1 MDFHKKSQSRL
12 ILPWDLMI
20 IGKYVLCRIKLLLRL
35 LATGDNA
42 SHRAGLRRLRRRAPR
57 GHRHTNSLFTQ
68 KSIII
73 CSALCGAKITIN
85 YEIAKKNRRKVL
97 KNRNIY
103 RFSFEIQ
110 NNYVILQRI

>member
-1 MDFHKKSQSRL
+1 MNLGNRKEFIIL
-12 ILPWDLMI
+12 IPLVID
-20 IGKYVLCRIKLLLRL
+20 R
-35 LATGDNA
+35 
-42 SHRAGLRRLRRRAPR
+42 SS
-57 GHRHTNSLFTQ
+57 TNSLFTQ

>member
-1 MDFHKKSQSRL
+1 MNLGNRKEFNIL
-12 ILPWDLMI
+12 IPLVID
-20 IGKYVLCRIKLLLRL
+20 R
-35 LATGDNA
+35 
-42 SHRAGLRRLRRRAPR
+42 SS
-57 GHRHTNSLFTQ
+57 TNSLFTQ

-97 KNRNIY
+97 ENRNIY

>member
-1 MDFHKKSQSRL
+1 MNLGNRKEFNIL
-12 ILPWDLMI
+12 IPLVID
-20 IGKYVLCRIKLLLRL
+20 R
-35 LATGDNA
+35 
-42 SHRAGLRRLRRRAPR
+42 SS
-57 GHRHTNSLFTQ
+57 TNSLFTQ

-103 RFSFEIQ
+103 RLSFEIQ

>member
-1 MDFHKKSQSRL
+1 MNLGNRKEFNIL
-12 ILPWDLMI
+12 IPLVID
-20 IGKYVLCRIKLLLRL
+20 R
-35 LATGDNA
+35 
-42 SHRAGLRRLRRRAPR
+42 SS
-57 GHRHTNSLFTQ
+57 TNSLFTQ

-85 YEIAKKNRRKVL
+85 YEIAKKNRRKIL

>member
-1 MDFHKKSQSRL
+1 MNLGNRKEFNIL
-12 ILPWDLMI
+12 IPLVID
-20 IGKYVLCRIKLLLRL
+20 R
-35 LATGDNA
+35 
-42 SHRAGLRRLRRRAPR
+42 SS
-57 GHRHTNSLFTQ
+57 TNSLFTQ

-85 YEIAKKNRRKVL
+85 YKIAKKNRRKVL

>member
-1 MDFHKKSQSRL
+1 MNLGNRKEFNNL
-12 ILPWDLMI
+12 IPLVIDW
-20 IGKYVLCRIKLLLRL
+20 
-35 LATGDNA
+35 
-42 SHRAGLRRLRRRAPR
+42 SS
-57 GHRHTNSLFTQ
+57 TNSLFTQ

-73 CSALCGAKITIN
+73 CYALCGAKITIK

>member
-1 MDFHKKSQSRL
+1 MNLGNRKEFNIL
-12 ILPWDLMI
+12 IPLVID
-20 IGKYVLCRIKLLLRL
+20 R
-35 LATGDNA
+35 
-42 SHRAGLRRLRRRAPR
+42 SS
-57 GHRHTNSLFTQ
+57 TNSLFTQ

>member
-1 MDFHKKSQSRL
+1 MNLGNRKEFNIL
-12 ILPWDLMI
+12 IPLVID
-20 IGKYVLCRIKLLLRL
+20 R
-35 LATGDNA
+35 
-42 SHRAGLRRLRRRAPR
+42 SS
-57 GHRHTNSLFTQ
+57 TNSLFTQ

-73 CSALCGAKITIN
+73 CYALCGAKITIN